1 MALNPNTGFGGTGT
15 TSPNPTSPG
24 GISNPTTTGPAATST
39 AAPPTSTGG
48 VTQAASA
55 AAGGLE
61 ATGAGFL
68 TTASNALQPYLTR
81 LQQIFGGDRAKTL
94 EAAAPEVA
102 TVSGQYDTAFRTAQT
117 SLSRGGGRNAV
128 DASIPFQKAG
138 AIETTLQN
146 EQQSAGKELGQ
157 VGTQLAT
164 LGVDASVAG
173 SQSFASLLST
183 LLQNQQASD
192 SSLWSSLGSIGEL
205 VGGAALLATGV
216 GGPAGAALIAGGA
229 KGLK

>member
-24 GISNPTTTGPAATST
+24 GISNPTTTGPTATST

-128 DASIPFQKAG
+128 EASIPFQKAG

-146 EQQSAGKELGQ
+146 EQKSAGEQLGQ
-157 VGTQLAT
+157 VGTTLAG
-164 LGVDASVAG
+164 LGVQASEAG
-173 SQSFASLLST
+173 SQGFASLLS
-183 LLQNQQASD
+183 
-192 SSLWSSLGSIGEL
+192 SLITSQGQTTGLIGGALGSVGEVIGD
-205 VGGAALLATGV
+205 ALLAHV
-216 GGPAGAALIAGGA
+216 
-229 KGLK
+229 